1 MISLHD
7 FIFKQINKVF
17 FYPAI
22 VALVIFFSL
31 VFFSGYQQAYKNQV
45 LIKESIVKSFSEIS
59 IQVTERFNLTYKH
72 FSSEVESIK
81 LSTQKLLDAKSKA
94 LHVENDFI
102 QKNGFFI
109 LENDDINSS
118 IYTTRLNKL
127 SDEDKNVLN
136 ILSSLDIQVDSVIG
150 QYKDEV
156 DSLWINLGEHYS
168 MFYPAIDIEAELS
181 SELDPRMYRY
191 YYLAD
196 KEHNPSRQSIF
207 IELFSEDWAL
217 EIGQIGAIVS
227 PIYVNDEFKGVV
239 GIALNSM
246 NMKTFSNLKLPYDAY
261 VIVTD
266 KVGHVLVASNEEEF
280 QKDFMI
286 NSFYNIHKTSSN
298 KKLETIDLEAIDK
311 DTYELFSTKLK
322 GTDLVLT
329 LVAKDEKIGM
339 EILALLFETRQVG
352 ILILILAVL
361 FILFL
366 FLYGKRK
373 INELSKT
380 ISEPINELS
389 NASNYLA
396 DEKNFDFKKSKIQE
410 IEHTNN
416 NLSNAHERL
425 LKQLYCDMDT
435 DLGNKQKLINDIGE
449 DAILVLVSLDNFR
462 LISTIY
468 GPQKASLIIHQLSS
482 QIESAISKDCRVYR
496 IENDVFAIIMNNKD
510 ENHEVNNEKLLVFYN
525 NVLSSQV
532 KIDEIEVAI
541 NYSIGYCDSLQDSE
555 FSVLSQAEL
564 ALEDA
569 RHNDSKKIV
578 KYDKVIHAS
587 SVFTENLE
595 WARKVHNAF
604 DEDNEHYSLEAYYQA
619 IFDIKRNSVYKFEM
633 LVRMNDGDKVISP
646 FFFLDAASQM
656 GKLSDITKFM
666 FDSLLDTAQK
676 YKDVEFSV
684 NTSFEDFEDADFL
697 NYVKEKVGTEHI
709 NTKNIIIEILETG
722 EFRDEKF
729 VINTIKELK
738 SLGFKIAIDDFGS
751 GNSNFGH
758 LMLMNVDY
766 IKIDGQFIKN
776 ICSDTQC
783 HNITK
788 TIKEFA
794 KLTGA
799 KTIAEFVKD
808 KHVFEHVRDLD
819 IDFAQGYY
827 ISEPIPASKLDEVL
841 KFKI

>member
-72 FSSEVESIK
+72 FSSEVKSIK
-81 LSTQKLLDAKSKA
+81 LSSQKILDDKNKD
-94 LHVENDFI
+94 LHVGNTFI
-102 QKNGFFI
+102 EKDGFFI
-109 LENDDINSS
+109 LKNTDISSS
-118 IYTTRLNKL
+118 IYATRLDKL
-127 SDEDKNVLN
+127 SDKDKNILN
-136 ILSSLDIQVDSVIG
+136 KLSSLDIQINSTIS

-168 MFYPAIDIEAELS
+168 MFYPAIDIQAELS

-196 KEHNPSRQSIF
+196 EEHNPDKQNIF
-207 IELFSEDWAL
+207 IELFSEEWAL
-217 EIGQIGAIVS
+217 NIGQIGAIVS

-280 QKDFMI
+280 KKDFMI
-286 NSFYNIHKTSSN
+286 NSFYNLHKTSSN
-298 KKLETIDLEAIDK
+298 KKLETINLKDIDE
-311 DTYELFSTKLK
+311 DTYELFSRKLK

-339 EILALLFETRQVG
+339 EILALLFETKQVG
-352 ILILILAVL
+352 ALILILAAL

-366 FLYGKRK
+366 FIYGKRK
-373 INELSKT
+373 INELSQT

-389 NASNYLA
+389 NASNHLA

-416 NLSNAHERL
+416 NLSDAHERL
-425 LKQLYCDMDT
+425 LKQLYCDIDT

-468 GPQKASLIIHQLSS
+468 GPQKASLIIHQLSTK
-482 QIESAISKDCRVYR
+482 IEDGISKDCKVYR

-510 ENHEVNNEKLLVFYN
+510 ENHEVNNEKLLSFYN
-525 NVLSSQV
+525 SVLSSQV
-532 KIDEIEVAI
+532 KIEEIEVAI

-569 RHNDSKKIV
+569 RHSESKKIV

-595 WARKVHNAF
+595 WARKLHNAF
-604 DEDNEHYSLEAYYQA
+604 DENNKQYSLEAYYQA
-619 IFDIKRNSVYKFEM
+619 IFDIKSNSVYKFET

-646 FFFLDAASQM
+646 FFFLGAATQM
-656 GKLSDITKFM
+656 GKLSDITRFM
-666 FDSLLDTAQK
+666 FDSLINIAQK
-676 YKDVEFSV
+676 YKNVEFSF

-697 NYVKEKVGTEHI
+697 NYVKEKVNNGNI
-709 NTKNIIIEILETG
+709 NTNNIIIEILETG
-722 EFRDEKF
+722 EFKDEKF
-729 VINTIKELK
+729 VISTIKDLK
-738 SLGFKIAIDDFGS
+738 DLGFKIAIDDFGA

-758 LMLMNVDY
+758 LMLMKVDY

-776 ICSDTQC
+776 ICEDTQC
-783 HNITK
+783 QNITK

-808 KHVFEHVRDLD
+808 EHVFEHVKDLD
-819 IDFAQGYY
+819 IDFAQGYF
-827 ISEPIPASKLDEVL
+827 ISEPIPSSKLDEVL